1 MMSRSDD
8 LLTRLAAADPVP
20 ATEPATA
27 EEEREAALLLERV
40 LALPYEE
47 PAAPRRVRRVARR
60 PVAALALALAL
71 VVALVGLW
79 PSERTPGLG
88 QRAYAAVT
96 APELFFHVVARAT
109 SVMPDLDAAPGAR
122 SSATGATRWEAW
134 YDNRRPAYHAVSEA
148 LRDGR
153 RPRLEFESAGGGNGT
168 TTRFGDDPSSRV
180 VAKDS
185 DVFPERFDPTADAK
199 RIMRA
204 PGVRDG
210 GAVIVDGRRARR
222 LVLDRPDAP
231 AAGPAPRVVD
241 VTESLLVDA
250 GTLYPIAYREQ
261 GFFVRD
267 GVRERYALVLR
278 YTTFETLPRT
288 PQTLRLLQMGARP
301 RP

>member
-8 LLTRLAAADPVP
+8 LLTRLAAADPLA
-20 ATEPATA
+20 ATGPATA
-27 EEEREAALLLERV
+27 EEEREAALLLDRV
-40 LALPYEE
+40 LALPYDE
-47 PAAPRRVRRVARR
+47 PAAPRRMRRVARR

-79 PSERTPGLG
+79 PFDRTPGLG

-96 APELFFHVVARAT
+96 APELFHVVARAT
-109 SVMPDLDAAPGAR
+109 SVMPDINAAPGTR
-122 SSATGATRWEAW
+122 SATSSTRWEAW

-153 RPRLEFESAGGGNGT
+153 RPRLEFESAGGSNGT
-168 TTRFGDDPSSRV
+168 TTRFGADPSSQV
-180 VAKDS
+180 VAEDS
-185 DVFPERFDPTADAK
+185 DVFPERFDPAADAK

-210 GAVIVDGRRARR
+210 GAVTVDGRRARR

-250 GTLYPIAYREQ
+250 DTLYPIAYREQ

-278 YTTFETLPRT
+278 YTTFETLRRT
-288 PQTLRLLQMGARP
+288 PQTLRLLQMGAGP